1 MTNAQTP
8 EPQRL
13 DTQYVPPRADYRP
26 PQQEW
31 QTSQAAN
38 GSEQESEQ
46 GAALPVRPASAQPT
60 PPPAAAPNE
69 QGAPPPVAGPTGAA
83 GDAAGQYQ
91 ARVPW
96 GRAETNDHHA
106 EGSGNHQ
113 LDPRVNYAPPQANYG
128 PPPPNYGPAQF
139 NYEAPQT
146 GWAHYNPESGAHR
159 AAAFDSPAAAALGA
173 SLASSLQQEAFSTP
187 PKPRPQSGWRKGVL
201 KSSFGLINP
210 GESPTEREDRHR
222 IECIRANIPREAF
235 VYAVMSARGGVSKT
249 TTTAAIGSVFA
260 RVRGAE
266 VVGLDACR
274 DEGNLASRVNP
285 AAKHT
290 FEDILRNRQG
300 LRGDLN
306 NLRVYTK
313 SNDVHFDV
321 LAASEAH
328 VDPATYDPQTLT
340 ETVDVLRTAYRVIG
354 IDCGQNIHDPVTS
367 AILDL
372 ATAVVVVTGVQFDSG
387 YAALRLYDWMR
398 ANGRTELL
406 NRSVLVMSDRSPKA
420 APQVRAAVEEAVN
433 GMVWENP
440 IYVPYDPHLHEAGVI
455 RLEALRR
462 PTYRAYLAAAG
473 RLSEF
478 YGLPATGRR
487 EA

>member
-1 MTNAQTP
+1 MTNAQIP
-8 EPQRL
+8 EPQRP
-13 DTQYVPPRADYRP
+13 DTQYVPPPGDYRP
-26 PQQEW
+26 PHQEW
-31 QTSQAAN
+31 QTPLAPN
-38 GSEQESEQ
+38 GSHQDSAPPAP
-46 GAALPVRPASAQPT
+46 AAPPVRPAAPPPGPPPATSLNEQAG
-60 PPPAAAPNE
+60 PPPAAGD
-69 QGAPPPVAGPTGAA
+69 GAH
-83 GDAAGQYQ
+83 QYQ
-91 ARVPW
+91 GRVPW
-96 GRAETNDHHA
+96 HRTEETDA
-106 EGSGNHQ
+106 GAAARGNYQHNT
-113 LDPRVNYAPPQANYG
+113 PANYG
-128 PPPPNYGPAQF
+128 P
-139 NYEAPQT
+139 PQT
-146 GWAHYNPESGAHR
+146 GWAHYNPEHHAQPGAAWGAHR

-285 AAKHT
+285 EAKHT

-300 LRGDLN
+300 VRGDLN

-328 VDPATYDPQTLT
+328 INPATYDPATLT

-354 IDCGQNIHDPVTS
+354 IDCGQNINDPVTS

-406 NRSVLVMSDRSPKA
+406 NRSVLVMSDRSPKP
-420 APQVRAAVEEAVN
+420 APKVREAVEEAVN
-433 GMVWENP
+433 GMVWQNP
-440 IYVPYDPHLHEAGVI
+440 IYVPYDAHLHEAGVI

-478 YGLPATGRR
+478 YGLPATGRL

>member
-1 MTNAQTP
+1 M
-8 EPQRL
+8 
-13 DTQYVPPRADYRP
+13 PPPGDYRP
-26 PQQEW
+26 PPQEW
-31 QTSQAAN
+31 QTPPPPN
-38 GSEQESEQ
+38 GSQQ
-46 GAALPVRPASAQPT
+46 HSAP
-60 PPPAAAPNE
+60 
-69 QGAPPPVAGPTGAA
+69 PPPVAGAVRPGSAALPPTSNEPAA
-83 GDAAGQYQ
+83 APAPATGETPGQHQ
-91 ARVPW
+91 GRVPW
-96 GRAETNDHHA
+96 RRAETGDEAATSGHDY
-106 EGSGNHQ
+106 GS
-113 LDPRVNYAPPQANYG
+113 QAG
-128 PPPPNYGPAQF
+128 HGPAQAG
-139 NYEAPQT
+139 YGAPQSAYSPPQT
-146 GWAHYNPESGAHR
+146 GWAHYDQQAPAATPAESGAHR

-235 VYAVMSARGGVSKT
+235 VYCVMSARGGVSKT

-266 VVGLDACR
+266 VVGIDACR

-285 AAKHT
+285 DAKHT

-328 VDPATYDPQTLT
+328 INPATYDRQTLT

-354 IDCGQNIHDPVTS
+354 IDCGQNINDPVTA

-372 ATAVVVVTGVQFDSG
+372 ATAVVVVTGAQFDSG

-406 NRSVLVMSDRSPKA
+406 NRSVLVMSDRSPKP

-440 IYVPYDPHLHEAGVI
+440 IYVPYDAHLHEAGVI

-462 PTYRAYLAAAG
+462 PTYRAYLAAAA

-478 YGLPATGRR
+478 YGLPATGRP